1 MPAGTGFSPKKP
13 MKPAKQQ
20 FIPKASQ
27 LVPKAASIGH
37 NSKLP
42 GEAVIEFS
50 VQPYTQKASDV
61 IQSFPGDPLWQI
73 QLKHDSRP
81 LVTSRILASFGTYLT
96 HLHATDPSMPDSL
109 QSLRSQGIILVI
121 TAADDPESI
130 GWVPWRIAF
139 YSLGDVA
146 DLKNTLL
153 LLDSY
158 FSWRRDHPQE
168 GDLPIP
174 QPMKVDLCV
183 PSSLRNQAW
192 TGFENHVTLHSP
204 ARYDPFQAG
213 PPAGKHVLQCSLE
226 FHANGTSMNAVFFGQ
241 TYPFKDALE
250 QANVYG
256 ARTAEDQGG
265 QYVRVLQN
273 VNIAEEAQRVFFLN
287 NLLSEVFHGL
297 VMLVRI
303 STKPPESSL
312 AEDFLG
318 LLRDQPQIFV
328 KP

>member
-1 MPAGTGFSPKKP
+1 
-13 MKPAKQQ
+13 MKTASKQH

-27 LVPKAASIGH
+27 LVPKAASVGH
-37 NSKLP
+37 SSKLP
-42 GEAVIEFS
+42 GEAVIELS
-50 VQPYTQKASDV
+50 VQHYTNKASDV
-61 IQSFPGDPLWQI
+61 VQSLPGEPLWQI
-73 QLKHDSRP
+73 QVKHDARP
-81 LVTSRILASFGTYLT
+81 SVTSRILATFGSFLT
-96 HLHATDPSMPDSL
+96 HLHAADPNMPESL
-109 QSLRSQGIILVI
+109 QSLRSQGILLVI

-139 YSLGDVA
+139 YALGDVP
-146 DLKNTLL
+146 DLKNALL
-153 LLDSY
+153 LFDSY
-158 FSWRRDHPQE
+158 LSWRRDHTQDGE
-168 GDLPIP
+168 LPIP
-174 QPMKVDLCV
+174 QPMRVDLCM
-183 PSSLRNQAW
+183 PSSLRDKDW

-204 ARYDPFQAG
+204 ARFDPFQAG

-226 FHANGTSMNAVFFGQ
+226 FHADGASMDAVFYGQ

-250 QANVYG
+250 QANIYG
-256 ARTAEDQGG
+256 ARTGEDQGG

-303 STKPPESSL
+303 STKPPDSSK